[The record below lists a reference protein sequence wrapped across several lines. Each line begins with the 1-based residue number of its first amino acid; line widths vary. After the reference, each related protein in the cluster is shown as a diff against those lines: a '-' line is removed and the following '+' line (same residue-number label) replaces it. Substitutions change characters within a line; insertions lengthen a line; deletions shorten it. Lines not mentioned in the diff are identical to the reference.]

1 MSTPENKTIKLPN
14 SGKEVI
20 VRQYITAGLYMDL
33 QEIPFNKR
41 IKPTV
46 EALVLEFDGSKENVY
61 DRIREELN
69 ASDFML
75 IEQDIVSILQK
86 ETGEKAEE
94 VKKK

>member
-1 MSTPENKTIKLPN
+1 MSETENKVIKLPK
-14 SGKEVI
+14 SGKEAT

-46 EALVLEFDGSKENVY
+46 EALVIEFDGNTENVY
-61 DRIREELN
+61 DRIRKDLH

-75 IEQDIVSILQK
+75 IEKNIVEILQK
-86 ETGEKAEE
+86 ETGENEE
-94 VKKK
+94 EKKK